1 MRIRFPEEERLPAW
15 KIAFLQ
21 YTIAVAFLML
31 LGGYW
36 RLQIGQHRL
45 LLDQA
50 ERNRIRYLPIIAPRG
65 RILDREGRVLVDST
79 PAFTILLTREG
90 GAPLTPARIEAIARG
105 LRLDLEEL
113 QRQLERAS
121 HLPRF
126 QPVVIKSLATPED
139 IAFVESHR
147 LEYPE
152 IDLIQRS
159 EEHTSEL
166 QSLAYLVCRLLLEK
180 KKKKRPIQSLTQST

>member
-121 HLPRF
+121 HLPHF
-126 QPVVIKSLATPED
+126 QPVLIKSLATPKTSRSSSPTASNTPKS
-139 IAFVESHR
+139 ISSRCTSGSIPSTKRR
-147 LEYPE
+147 LRCS
-152 IDLIQRS
+152 D
-159 EEHTSEL
+159 TS
-166 QSLAYLVCRLLLEK
+166 
-180 KKKKRPIQSLTQST
+180 